1 MDDFQASLGPQPL
14 SDGRWLFRVWAPGAR
29 AVDLHL
35 LDPRD
40 RIEAMVA
47 ERNGYWTA
55 KVRRVEPGALYVYR
69 IDDGE
74 EHADPASRH
83 QPEGVHGPSQVIE
96 PWFEWSTP
104 DWSGLPLRDHVFYE
118 LHVGTFTEAGT
129 FDGVREQLDHLESL
143 GVTALQIMPVAQFPG
158 ERNWGYDGV
167 FPYAVQHSYGG
178 PRGLKRLVDACH
190 ARGIAVFLDV
200 VYNHLGPEGCTLDRF
215 GPYFTD
221 RYANPWGRAINYDGP
236 HSDEVRRYFIENALY
251 WISEHRID
259 GLRLD
264 AIHGIIDPTARP
276 FLEELAESVHQE
288 ADRQRRRIHLIAEN
302 DRNDP
307 RIVQP
312 PDRGGHGLDGL
323 WNQDFH
329 AALHTLLTSDRKGI
343 YRDFGTIRH
352 LEKAFREGFVVS
364 GQHSRY
370 RKRRHGRSSREVA
383 PHRMVVYA
391 QNHDTVGN
399 RAQGDRLTD
408 LVSAEKLK
416 LAAAC
421 IVFSPYLPLLFM
433 GEEFGALTPFP
444 YFIHHSDPDLV
455 EAVREGRRRD
465 FADFDWKKEF
475 VDPQDPETFLSARLH
490 HERREEGWHRAHFR
504 FYRKLVRLRRGVP
517 ALAHADREN
526 LEIRTDTFQ
535 QLLTVR
541 SATREGEIFLYFHFD
556 GSLQAPAI
564 VPPPGGWETLVDSS
578 AEEWA
583 GPGNGLP
590 DLVVSDGEK
599 IEATLAPWSAVLLRR
614 IGPGGS
620 ELDEVDEGEGS
631 EMDAPPA

>member
-1 MDDFQASLGPQPL
+1 
-14 SDGRWLFRVWAPGAR
+14 
-29 AVDLHL
+29 
-35 LDPRD
+35 
-40 RIEAMVA
+40 
-47 ERNGYWTA
+47 
-55 KVRRVEPGALYVYR
+55 
-69 IDDGE
+69 
-74 EHADPASRH
+74 
-83 QPEGVHGPSQVIE
+83 
-96 PWFEWSTP
+96 
-104 DWSGLPLRDHVFYE
+104 
-118 LHVGTFTEAGT
+118 
-129 FDGVREQLDHLESL
+129 
-143 GVTALQIMPVAQFPG
+143 
-158 ERNWGYDGV
+158 
-167 FPYAVQHSYGG
+167 
-178 PRGLKRLVDACH
+178 
-190 ARGIAVFLDV
+190 
-200 VYNHLGPEGCTLDRF
+200 
-215 GPYFTD
+215 
-221 RYANPWGRAINYDGP
+221 
-236 HSDEVRRYFIENALY
+236 
-251 WISEHRID
+251 
-259 GLRLD
+259 
-264 AIHGIIDPTARP
+264 
-276 FLEELAESVHQE
+276 
-288 ADRQRRRIHLIAEN
+288 
-302 DRNDP
+302 
-307 RIVQP
+307 
-312 PDRGGHGLDGL
+312 LDGL